1 MTDLP
6 HYANL
11 RDGDLVRQR
20 GPGIFRPY
28 LWALIIAIGLATDP
42 LGLWFAPECVEDCG

>member
-11 RDGDLVRQR
+11 RDGDLVRHPR
-20 GPGIFRPY
+20 PGTIRAY
-28 LWALIIAIGLATDP
+28 LIALAIGLALATDP
-42 LGLWFAPECVEDCG
+42 LGIVYAPGCVEDCG